1 MIMNFLREE
10 DGMEMVEWSLVA
22 VLFALVAGV
31 AFTNVGQAV
40 AGMATRIVTAL
51 AG

>member
-10 DGMEMVEWSLVA
+10 NGMEMVEWSLVA

-31 AFTNVGQAV
+31 AFTSVGTAV
-40 AGMATRIVTAL
+40 AGAMGRLVTQL